1 MPWTNCARDS
11 SAAEWP
17 AKRSF
22 VDLMVRFD
30 KALRVWGAPGF
41 EEVLK
46 QEIEQLDMDILPLQ
60 QCLSVGNYVSDVP
73 ITVLIHNVAECGTVI
88 RVKAGIIYQGVLGGC
103 SCAGDPTEASDSN
116 EYCEIQLDID
126 KKTAEATVTLVEEAA
141 GD

>member
-1 MPWTNCARDS
+1 
-11 SAAEWP
+11 
-17 AKRSF
+17 
-22 VDLMVRFD
+22 MVRFD